1 MEEEELLQDSTIESM
16 WEMVRG
22 DFLHQLTYAYKWRE
36 MDMEYYVPLK
46 DGRTTVLAGRLD
58 MYDWKSKTIMDLKT
72 TKFIKWK
79 KKQGSIPK
87 PEHILQL
94 QCYYVMFSQTIPVEK
109 LNIIYAD
116 MSDIITYN
124 VKKRD
129 LSEWIKM
136 RIGEIE
142 DSLLEKKFHVVKLRD
157 FKYCRYQTKCY
168 SDGNGLTD
176 KPLSIPK
183 MQQNYR

>member
-72 TKFIKWK
+72 TKFIKWQ
-79 KKQGSIPK
+79 KKQGFIPK

-124 VKKRD
+124 VKKG
-129 LSEWIKM
+129 I
-136 RIGEIE
+136 
-142 DSLLEKKFHVVKLRD
+142 
-157 FKYCRYQTKCY
+157 CQ
-168 SDGNGLTD
+168 NG
-176 KPLSIPK
+176 
-183 MQQNYR
+183 